1 MLSSSV
7 ANLGGVPNR
16 DNRYIW
22 RDDWLECHR
31 LVDPV
36 VPVPV
41 RASRLTERC
50 ARQYNIFQLGKY
62 ITICF
67 IAYYFST

>member
-1 MLSSSV
+1 MFDKCYPVLSQTW
-7 ANLGGVPNR
+7 GGLPNW

-36 VPVPV
+36 TPVPV
-41 RASRLTERC
+41 RARASTFTVLRAAQKLHFSIRNI
-50 ARQYNIFQLGKY
+50 YNHL
-62 ITICF
+62 
-67 IAYYFST
+67 A